1 MERVQQTF
9 AVLCFTRSF
18 PHIPY
23 NYACVLELLKFYT
36 LQVERLRFDV
46 FNRVFARSKFC
57 PSFIENISLR
67 VPFLALVTAPSF
79 LLHA

>member
-1 MERVQQTF
+1 MKRIQQTF

-36 LQVERLRFDV
+36 LQVERLSFDV
-46 FNRVFARSKFC
+46 FIRVFARSKFC
-57 PSFIENISLR
+57 RPLIENISLR
-67 VPFLALVTAPSF
+67 VPF
-79 LLHA
+79 